1 MACNLVVF
9 SNIAKYL
16 FVVFNNLNVPP
27 LLTILWYVQKLYN
40 IGWLQQ
46 LNFFPVACNLVV
58 FSNIANNVE
67 ASIILTKYFGG
78 FNNLK
83 ISPVACNLVVFS
95 NIATVAG
102 NLVVFSNHKILGG
115 FNNLNFQS
123 CGIFKHCHI
132 FGGFHT

>member
-9 SNIAKYL
+9 SNIAK
-16 FVVFNNLNVPP
+16 
-27 LLTILWYVQKLYN
+27 
-40 IGWLQQ
+40 
-46 LNFFPVACNLVV
+46 
-58 FSNIANNVE
+58 NVE